1 MRISDWSSDVCS
13 SDLVLMYIAHLINH
27 RYYSRIAQ
35 VLLYVSIPLLLYTL
49 FFGSSI
55 NQASRWIMIPV
66 INETFQT
73 SDLAKLALYM
83 FLARELTKRQEK
95 IKNFKEG
102 FLPIFISILAVCGLI
117 APANLSKIGRAHV

>member
-83 FLARELTKRQEK
+83 FLAREQ
-95 IKNFKEG
+95 
-102 FLPIFISILAVCGLI
+102 
-117 APANLSKIGRAHV
+117 IGRASCRERVCQYVLF

>member
-1 MRISDWSSDVCS
+1 
-13 SDLVLMYIAHLINH
+13 MYIAHLINH

-117 APANLSKIGRAHV
+117 ATANLSTALMVFGTRDRKSTRLNYSH